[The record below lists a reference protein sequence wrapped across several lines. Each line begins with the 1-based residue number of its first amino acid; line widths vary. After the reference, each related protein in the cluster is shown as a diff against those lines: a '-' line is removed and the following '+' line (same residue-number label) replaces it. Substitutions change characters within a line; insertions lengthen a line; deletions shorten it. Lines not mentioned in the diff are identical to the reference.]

1 MRAFLSVRWNGAW
14 RLQEEQCW
22 VVPHWCLKWLGARR
36 VCRFLGGDRLDL
48 YYTTRQLFYFI
59 FIFRVQVGIS
69 PRASPALPFFPL
81 FLFQFPLPLPPAFY
95 RGGGQGGREDIERV
109 LERAY
114 GWGLAIAGGASLGVY
129 PVMPVR
135 NI

>member
-1 MRAFLSVRWNGAW
+1 
-14 RLQEEQCW
+14 
-22 VVPHWCLKWLGARR
+22 
-36 VCRFLGGDRLDL
+36 
-48 YYTTRQLFYFI
+48 
-59 FIFRVQVGIS
+59 VGVS
-69 PRASPALPFFPL
+69 PRASPALPFVL
-81 FLFQFPLPLPPAFY
+81 SLLFQFLFPLPRAFY